1 MNVSDIILKVSLLP
15 PQITYDGQ
23 APSWHRAQILI
34 PDGEIGIAFQFRFAR
49 ISEMNA
55 GIDNVTLT
63 PGACEV
69 SGKLPQWPVTGVLS
83 WYHINLSFEDWVPVD
98 EVYRHPIFRSVTV
111 TWQRFN
117 SSLPG
122 QNGRHFTDVIF
133 RCLFVNENLCISIKN
148 SLKFVPRGPI
158 NNISALVQIMAWCRT
173 GDKPLSEPMIA

>member
-69 SGKLPQWPVTGVLS
+69 SGKLLRWPVARIS
-83 WYHINLSFEDWVPVD
+83 YWYPINLPFEDRVPID
-98 EVYRHPIFRSVTV
+98 EICWQPIFRSLAVT
-111 TWQRFN
+111 
-117 SSLPG
+117 
-122 QNGRHFTDVIF
+122 
-133 RCLFVNENLCISIKN
+133 
-148 SLKFVPRGPI
+148 
-158 NNISALVQIMAWCRT
+158 
-173 GDKPLSEPMIA
+173 